1 MGSGS
6 PTPLRAFV
14 RGTFGKSVGHFASGV
29 AILEPPAQES
39 TPPENRSQ
47 SEPRRPNGYPNQSAR
62 HNEDRTG
69 HKRER
74 KDDPPGWHSERRPRG
89 LHLTLAPSQDHDG
102 GDRKDEVEDVQESSD
117 SCGEDDRFEKGY
129 ERNQKPVEKDRSPR
143 RGARCANRREG

>member
-62 HNEDRTG
+62 HDEDRTG

-74 KDDPPGWHSERRPRG
+74 KDDQPGWHSERRPRG
-89 LHLTLAPSQDHDG
+89 LRSTLAASQDHDR
-102 GDRKDEVEDVQESSD
+102 GDRKHEMEDVQKSSD
-117 SCGEDDRFEKGY
+117 GCDEDDGSENGH
-129 ERNQKPVEKDRSPR
+129 ECNQKPVEKDRSPR
-143 RGARCANRREG
+143 RGARYASC